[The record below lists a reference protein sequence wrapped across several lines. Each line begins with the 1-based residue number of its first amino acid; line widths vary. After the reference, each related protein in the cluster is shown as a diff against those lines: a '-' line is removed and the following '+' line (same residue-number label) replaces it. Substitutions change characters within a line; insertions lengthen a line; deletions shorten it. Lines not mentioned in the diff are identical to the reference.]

1 MKAKDIRVA
10 SFEPTG
16 RTTLVVMNYDS
27 LVNVIRPARVAQ
39 YLSRVRPGRDTVL
52 AVDELPSD
60 TLDAE
65 EQFPLHLNPG
75 YRSWHGWMFWE
86 HCMSRK
92 GPGNSWKVHRATKFW
107 GGVNRDGLKTQPLI
121 SRH

>member
-1 MKAKDIRVA
+1 MRSRDIRVA

-27 LVNVIRPARVAQ
+27 LVHVIRPARVAQ
-39 YLSRVRPGRDTVL
+39 YLNRVRPGRDTVL
-52 AVDELPSD
+52 VVDELP
-60 TLDAE
+60 DAE
-65 EQFPLHLNPG
+65 EQFPLELRPG
-75 YRSWHGWMFWE
+75 YRLWHGWWFDE
-86 HCMSRK
+86 HCENKK
-92 GPGNSWKVHRATKFW
+92 GSGNSWKVHRRTKFW